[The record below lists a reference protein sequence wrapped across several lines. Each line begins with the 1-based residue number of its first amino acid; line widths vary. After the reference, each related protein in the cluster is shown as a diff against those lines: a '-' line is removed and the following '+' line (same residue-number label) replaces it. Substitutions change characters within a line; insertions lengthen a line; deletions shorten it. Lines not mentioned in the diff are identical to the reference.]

1 MKEEDQE
8 EFREFRLLLLIII
21 ALGATVIFVS
31 TMILS

>member
-8 EFREFRLLLLIII
+8 FRLLLLVII

-31 TMILS
+31 TIILA

>member
-8 EFREFRLLLLIII
+8 FRLLLLVII
-21 ALGATVIFVS
+21 ALGATDIFVS